1 MIFPNPTDER
11 LIGTADMGAFTG
23 SETGSLG
30 EKLQNLLDTLNA
42 LSIPRLIVQE
52 SDQTVN
58 SGSTGTTLVDTELE
72 FAVAANE
79 VWQFEGVINLTTPAV
94 ADFKIAATGPT
105 GAVGSIGAQYW
116 DISSGMDAD
125 GDALGTELVFI
136 SGGPG
141 ATLFFRGGIHNGANA
156 GSLTIQFAQKTSDAG
171 NTTVLAGSYIKYQRE
186 S

>member
-30 EKLQNLLDTLNA
+30 EKLQTLLDTLNA
-42 LSIPRLIVQE
+42 LPIPTLIVQE
-52 SDQTVN
+52 ADQTVN

-79 VWQFEGVINLTTPAV
+79 VWQFEGVINLTTPAA
-94 ADFKIAATGPT
+94 ADFKIAAAGPA
-105 GAVGSIGAQYW
+105 GAVGSIGAWYG
-116 DISSGMDAD
+116 DTSGAIDAD
-125 GDALGTELVFI
+125 SDALNTELVFT
-136 SGGPG
+136 GTTG
-141 ATLFFRGGIHNGANA
+141 ATLLFRGGIHNGANA
-156 GSLTIQFAQKTSDAG
+156 GSLTIRFAQNTSDAG
-171 NTTVLAGSYIKYQRE
+171 NTTVRAGSYMKYQRV